1 MKKLYLSATVCL
13 LFFNWTGTHQI
24 RANESI
30 KTQDNPDVLGLKR
43 LGWKVVEK
51 KSRIESR
58 AGRKPYQNLKRVVL
72 VVKYRLR
79 KDKELYFCLVEY
91 DSQLET
97 LREFCADNEEQTEE
111 RLERKFSI

>member
-1 MKKLYLSATVCL
+1 MNKLYLSATVCL

-24 RANESI
+24 RATESI
-30 KTQDNPDVLGLKR
+30 ETQDTPGVLEFKR

-58 AGRKPYQNLKRVVL
+58 AGQKPYQNLKRVVL
-72 VVKYRLR
+72 VVKYRLH

-91 DSQLET
+91 DSQLDT
-97 LREFCADNEEQTEE
+97 IRESCADSEKEAREHLG
-111 RLERKFSI
+111 R

>member
-1 MKKLYLSATVCL
+1 MKKLYLSATVYL

-30 KTQDNPDVLGLKR
+30 ETQDTPDVLELQR
-43 LGWKVVEK
+43 LGWEVVEK

-58 AGRKPYQNLKRVVL
+58 AGQRPYQNLKRVVL

-91 DSQLET
+91 DSQLDT
-97 LREFCADNEEQTEE
+97 IRESCADNEEKTEE
-111 RLERKFSI
+111 RLER

>member
-1 MKKLYLSATVCL
+1 MKKLYLSATLCL

-24 RANESI
+24 LANEFI
-30 KTQDNPDVLGLKR
+30 ETQDTPDVLELQR
-43 LGWKVVEK
+43 LGWEVVEK

-58 AGRKPYQNLKRVVL
+58 AGQKPYQNLKRVVL

-91 DSQLET
+91 DSQLDT
-97 LREFCADNEEQTEE
+97 IRESCADSEKEAREHLG
-111 RLERKFSI
+111 R

>member
-1 MKKLYLSATVCL
+1 MKKVYLSTTVCL
-13 LFFNWTGTHQI
+13 LFFNWTETHKI
-24 RANESI
+24 RANEYI
-30 KTQDNPDVLGLKR
+30 KTQDTPDVLELQR
-43 LGWKVVEK
+43 LGWEVVEK

-58 AGRKPYQNLKRVVL
+58 AGQKPYQNLKRVVL

-97 LREFCADNEEQTEE
+97 LRESCADNEEKTEE
-111 RLERKFSI
+111 RLE

>member
-30 KTQDNPDVLGLKR
+30 ETQDTADVLELQHV
-43 LGWKVVEK
+43 GWEVVEK

-58 AGRKPYQNLKRVVL
+58 AGQKPYQNLKRVVL

-79 KDKELYFCLVEY
+79 KDKESYFCLVEY
-91 DSQLET
+91 DSQLDTILEY
-97 LREFCADNEEQTEE
+97 CADNEEKTEE
-111 RLERKFSI
+111 RLER

>member
-1 MKKLYLSATVCL
+1 MKKLYLSATVYL

-24 RANESI
+24 RATESI
-30 KTQDNPDVLGLKR
+30 EAQHTPGVLELKR
-43 LGWKVVEK
+43 LGWEVVEK

-58 AGRKPYQNLKRVVL
+58 AGQKPYQNLKRVVL

-91 DSQLET
+91 DSQLDT
-97 LREFCADNEEQTEE
+97 IRESCADGEKEAREHLG
-111 RLERKFSI
+111 R

>member
-1 MKKLYLSATVCL
+1 MKKLYLNATVCL
-13 LFFNWTGTHQI
+13 LFFYWTGTHQI

-30 KTQDNPDVLGLKR
+30 ETQDTPDVLELQR

-58 AGRKPYQNLKRVVL
+58 AGQKPYQNLKRVVL
-72 VVKYRLR
+72 VIKYRLR

-91 DSQLET
+91 DSQLDTIIES
-97 LREFCADNEEQTEE
+97 CADNEEKTEE
-111 RLERKFSI
+111 RLER